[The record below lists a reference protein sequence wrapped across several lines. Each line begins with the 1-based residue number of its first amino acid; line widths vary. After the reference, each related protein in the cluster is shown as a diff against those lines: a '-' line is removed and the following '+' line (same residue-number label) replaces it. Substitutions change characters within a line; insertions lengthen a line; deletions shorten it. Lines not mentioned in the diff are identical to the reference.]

1 MLAKLELPTT
11 ILCSFMMPK
20 TKCFSFE
27 EKLHIIKFAEKI
39 QIMVQESRQKYFT
52 GEKLKFKIVYQQKEA
67 ILTDWKCNEKKKRFE
82 EFGDVN
88 KAL

>member
-27 EKLHIIKFAEKI
+27 EKLHIIKFAKKNPNYGTRKPAEILYWGKTKI
-39 QIMVQESRQKYFT
+39 QNSIS
-52 GEKLKFKIVYQQKEA
+52 A
-67 ILTDWKCNEKKKRFE
+67 KR
-82 EFGDVN
+82 GYTN
-88 KAL
+88 